1 MDMDKI
7 EIAKPARQSILFDIY
22 GALLTEKKR
31 TVLGLHNEEDMSLSE
46 IADEFGISK
55 AAVYDSLRSAEK
67 MLEEYEEK
75 LGLMRDMLERER
87 IVQELT
93 DIVDA
98 ALRRG
103 TDDRTARDLRR
114 IRRVVAGLHWEI

>member
-1 MDMDKI
+1 
-7 EIAKPARQSILFDIY
+7 
-22 GALLTEKKR
+22 
-31 TVLGLHNEEDMSLSE
+31 
-46 IADEFGISK
+46 
-55 AAVYDSLRSAEK
+55 

-87 IVQELT
+87 IAQELT

>member
-1 MDMDKI
+1 MDKI
-7 EIAKPARQSILFDIY
+7 KIAKPTRQSILFDIY

-31 TVLGLHNEEDMSLSE
+31 MVLGLHNEEDMSLSE

-75 LGLMRDMLERER
+75 LGLKIGRAH
-87 IVQELT
+87 V
-93 DIVDA
+93 
-98 ALRRG
+98 
-103 TDDRTARDLRR
+103 
-114 IRRVVAGLHWEI
+114 